1 MITTIVLLLSC
12 ILVSISLY
20 LFYNL
25 KNQKR
30 DSENLSETTKNVGKA
45 MDDFLI
51 LVNNNGKINY
61 ANESILLSLGYNQ
74 QELLNEPLHKIIHPN
89 FRDPLNLVL
98 ANQDANNDIKCQEC
112 SLITIEGHNIPVL
125 FNISQSPMTANGDS
139 YYTIVGNDLTNEKET
154 ELKLASYAD
163 DLQQANRIL
172 GQYAYI
178 AAHNF
183 QTPLRN
189 IAGFAQLLERDY
201 KDTLDAKALNY
212 IDITVKETIQL
223 HNLINDFLEYTTL
236 ATKKLNATHT
246 DINEVLDQVT
256 QELDAKI
263 KKAGVQVLYGD
274 LPIVYVN
281 YHLFKKLFEHIVDN
295 AIKYRSDHNPYI
307 MINAFQE
314 HGNWIFAIHDNGIGI
329 EEQYQDKVFGLFK
342 RLHTVDKYQGTG
354 IGLSICKRIIEIHEG
369 KIWLESIPGSGT
381 TCYFSI
387 PITQYLRAVG

>member
-1 MITTIVLLLSC
+1 MISTIVLLLSC
-12 ILVSISLY
+12 ILVLISLY

-25 KNQKR
+25 KNKQK
-30 DSENLSETTKNVGKA
+30 DLESLSPTTINVGKA

-51 LVNNNGKINY
+51 LVNGNGSINY
-61 ANESILLSLGYNQ
+61 ANESLLLSLGYSQ
-74 QELLNEPLHKIIHPN
+74 QELFGQLLCKIVHPN
-89 FRDPLNLVL
+89 FREEFRLLLGSP
-98 ANQDANNDIKCQEC
+98 NNDIKSKEC

-125 FNISQSPMTANGDS
+125 FNISKSSPSIEGIFYFTF
-139 YYTIVGNDLTNEKET
+139 VGNDLTNEKES
-154 ELKLASYAD
+154 EQKLANYAD

-172 GQYAYI
+172 SQYAYI

-246 DINEVLDQVT
+246 DINEILDQVT
-256 QELDAKI
+256 QKLATKI
-263 KKAGVQVLYGD
+263 EKAGVQVLYGD
-274 LPIVYVN
+274 LPVVYVN
-281 YHLFKKLFEHIVDN
+281 NHLFQKLFEHIIDN
-295 AIKYRSDHNPYI
+295 AIKYRSDHNPYV
-307 MINAFQE
+307 MVNSFQE
-314 HGNWIFAIHDNGIGI
+314 HGNWVFAIHDNGIGM
-329 EEQYQDKVFGLFK
+329 EEQYQDRVFGLFK
-342 RLHTVDKYQGTG
+342 RLHTIDKYHGTG

-381 TCYFSI
+381 TCYFTI
-387 PITQYLRAVG
+387 PITQYMRAVG